1 MGRLVLKRRI
11 IPIELLDGGRLI
23 KTVGFSIPRDVGDPV
38 KSSQVYSDQDADEL
52 VLLNI
57 SREYRDVASLA
68 EVVSRIAQ
76 ECFVPLTVGGGIRTL
91 EDAVRLFL
99 AGADKVLV
107 NSSAY
112 SQPDLITE
120 IGARYGQQAI
130 VVGIDARSEPA
141 GFALFSDCGR
151 RREHISLSN
160 HVTKVVATGAGEI
173 MIQSID
179 RDGTM
184 TGYDLDLLQAV
195 IELSPVPVIAAGGA
209 GDFMHLKQAF
219 DIGADAAAC
228 GSLFNF
234 GDNNPLRAKAFL
246 KNYKIPLKHI

>member
-1 MGRLVLKRRI
+1 MLKRRI
-11 IPIELLDGGRLI
+11 IPIELLDGRRLI
-23 KTVGFSIPRDVGDPV
+23 KTVGFSAPRDVGDPV

-57 SREYRDVASLA
+57 SREHRDVTALV
-68 EVVSRIAQ
+68 EVVARIAR
-76 ECFVPLTVGGGIRTL
+76 ECFVPFTVGGGIRSL
-91 EDAVRLFL
+91 EDAARLFA

-107 NSSAY
+107 NTAAY
-112 SQPDLITE
+112 AQPGLITD
-120 IGARYGQQAI
+120 IGDRYGQQAV
-130 VVGIDARSEPA
+130 VVGIDARPEA
-141 GFALFSDCGR
+141 KGFAVFSDCGR
-151 RREHISLSN
+151 RQESVSLSA
-160 HVTKVVATGAGEI
+160 HITKVVAAGAGEI

-184 TGYDLDLLQAV
+184 AGYDLGLLQAV
-195 IELSPVPVIAAGGA
+195 ISLSPVPVIVAGGA

-219 DIGADAAAC
+219 DAGADAAAC

-246 KNYKIPLKHI
+246 KNYSIPLKRI

>member
-1 MGRLVLKRRI
+1 MLKRRI

-23 KTVGFSIPRDVGDPV
+23 KTVRFSAPRDVGDPV

-57 SREYRDVASLA
+57 SREHRDVVALVA
-68 EVVSRIAQ
+68 VVVRIAR
-76 ECFVPLTVGGGIRTL
+76 ECFVPFTVGGGIRCL
-91 EDAVRLFL
+91 EDAARLFV

-107 NSSAY
+107 NSAAY
-112 SQPDLITE
+112 TQPSLITE
-120 IGARYGQQAI
+120 IGDRYGQQAV
-130 VVGIDARSEPA
+130 VVGIDARSEA
-141 GFALFSDCGR
+141 TGFVLFSDCGR
-151 RREHISLSN
+151 QQENVSLSN
-160 HVTKVVATGAGEI
+160 HVALVVAAGAGEI

-184 TGYDLDLLQAV
+184 IGYDLSLLQAV
-195 IELSPVPVIAAGGA
+195 VTVSPVPVIVAGGA

-219 DIGADAAAC
+219 DVGTDAAAC

-246 KNYKIPLKHI
+246 KNYNIPLKRI

>member
-1 MGRLVLKRRI
+1 MLKRRI

-23 KTVGFSIPRDVGDPV
+23 KTVGFSAPRDVGDPV
-38 KSSQVYSDQDADEL
+38 KSSRVYSDQDADEL

-57 SREYRDVASLA
+57 SRKHRDVEALV
-68 EVVSRIAQ
+68 EVVARIAR
-76 ECFVPLTVGGGIRTL
+76 ECFVPFTVGGGIRCL
-91 EDAVRLFL
+91 EDAARLFT

-107 NSSAY
+107 NSAAY
-112 SQPDLITE
+112 AQPGLITE
-120 IGARYGQQAI
+120 IGDRYGQQAV
-130 VVGIDARSEPA
+130 VVGIDARAEA
-141 GFALFSDCGR
+141 TGFILFSDCGR
-151 RREHISLSN
+151 QHENVSLTEH
-160 HVTKVVATGAGEI
+160 VANVIAAGAGEI

-184 TGYDLDLLQAV
+184 SGYDLDLLHAV
-195 IELSPVPVIAAGGA
+195 IRGSPIPIISAGGA

-219 DIGADAAAC
+219 DEGADAAAC

-246 KNYKIPLKHI
+246 KNYGIPLKRT